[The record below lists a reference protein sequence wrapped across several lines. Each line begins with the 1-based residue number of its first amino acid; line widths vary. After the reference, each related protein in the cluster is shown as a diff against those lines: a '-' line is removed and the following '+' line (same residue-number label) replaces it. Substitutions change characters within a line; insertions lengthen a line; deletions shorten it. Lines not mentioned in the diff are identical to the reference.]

1 MFIHGQRTGKE
12 RRTHGVLEANLT
24 SFTIF
29 RTVCPEFG
37 DSCFSCSWNIHYSVF
52 NNTNLVVKKKYLCD
66 YLFICWLCW
75 VLVATCKLSLVAA
88 RGLLST
94 LVSLDGE
101 QRLWAAGSAVPTGGF
116 QRRLWIAV
124 RGPGLR
130 CWPELPWGVWG
141 LPGPGTES
149 VVPESGADS
158 SLLGTREA
166 HRVFC
171 RYFTVK
177 VFMKM
182 TAS

>member
-1 MFIHGQRTGKE
+1 MFIHVQRTGKE

-101 QRLWAAGSAVPTGGF
+101 QRLWAAGWAVPTGGF

-124 RGPGLR
+124 RGPRIAVLAWAALGR
-130 CWPELPWGVWG
+130 VGSPRTRDRVC
-141 LPGPGTES
+141 GPCIG
-149 VVPESGADS
+149 GR
-158 SLLGTREA
+158 L
-166 HRVFC
+166 
-171 RYFTVK
+171 FTIRHQG
-177 VFMKM
+177 
-182 TAS
+182 SP